1 MLSRTEF
8 PSNKSQAGRIP
19 AILGQGTNNW
29 AGSVS
34 WGTYLTRA
42 KVFPLPTAAHVT
54 TVTPSVATLF
64 ALLHFRHWHVSE
76 KTVILTSFW
85 KSTFVL
91 ILTLLNRDPLCF
103 CVFCLI
109 YFRKKKNFFFILLN
123 VIFLCVLWFKHF
135 AVHILTTVL
144 IISIWGHKRY
154 MHILRPFCEW
164 KKKPLGFGAFFFL
177 ASSRQ
182 WPTEWHLQWLLL
194 PGIRGRAQ

>member
-19 AILGQGTNNW
+19 AILGLGTNNW

-91 ILTLLNRDPLCF
+91 VLTLLNRDPLCF

-109 YFRKKKNFFFILLN
+109 YFRKKKKLFFHTFKCYFFYVSCDLNILLFTSWLQCWSYQYEDTN
-123 VIFLCVLWFKHF
+123 VTCTFFDHFVNGKKNHWVLG
-135 AVHILTTVL
+135 L
-144 IISIWGHKRY
+144 S
-154 MHILRPFCEW
+154 
-164 KKKPLGFGAFFFL
+164 FF
-177 ASSRQ
+177 
-182 WPTEWHLQWLLL
+182 
-194 PGIRGRAQ
+194 